1 MAITSNRWEAYPWKN
16 ELKVQLDRAILHGG
30 EVIDAEFEGEH
41 NPIDMMERAI
51 VLAAFA
57 VRRMVE
63 KRFVSDAFARTK
75 LAIRSFKARDGEH
88 FRPPFHGQAG
98 GRVCSNYD
106 FLAPQMIAIKLGEL
120 ANEIIHSSQLM
131 VLDNESFAAD
141 GFLIAS
147 DWHMRRRLLH
157 LSFDEFGDFGRSVLD
172 DCIAS
177 ASDSWDPE
185 TGHVT
190 SERLRREDLPWRRRR
205 SAVVLTASVDSREAD
220 ETVDPPIESGG

>member
-1 MAITSNRWEAYPWKN
+1 
-16 ELKVQLDRAILHGG
+16 
-30 EVIDAEFEGEH
+30 
-41 NPIDMMERAI
+41 MMERAI

-63 KRFVSDAFARTK
+63 KRLVSDAFARAK
-75 LAIRSFKARDGEH
+75 FEVRSFSARGGEL

-98 GRVCSNYD
+98 GRAFSNYN
-106 FLAPQMIAIKLGEL
+106 FSTPQMIAMEPGDL

-131 VLDNESFAAD
+131 VLDTEVFAAD

-147 DWHMRRRLLH
+147 DWHMRRRVLH
-157 LSFDEFGDFGRSVLD
+157 LSFDELEAFGRSVLD
-172 DCIAS
+172 DRVVS

-190 SERLRREDLPWRRRR
+190 SERLRREDLPRRR
-205 SAVVLTASVDSREAD
+205 
-220 ETVDPPIESGG
+220 

>member
-1 MAITSNRWEAYPWKN
+1 MTITSNRWEAYPWKN
-16 ELKVQLDRAILHGG
+16 ELKLQVKRAILHGG

-63 KRFVSDAFARTK
+63 KRLVSDAFARTK
-75 LAIRSFKARDGEH
+75 LAVRSFNARVGEH

-98 GRVCSNYD
+98 GRAFSNYD
-106 FLAPQMIAIKLGEL
+106 FSTPQMIAMKPGEL

-131 VLDNESFAAD
+131 VLDTESFAAD

-147 DWHMRRRLLH
+147 DWHMRRRVLH
-157 LSFDEFGDFGRSVLD
+157 LSLDEFEAFGRSVLD
-172 DCIAS
+172 DRVAS
-177 ASDSWDPE
+177 VSDSWDPE

-190 SERLRREDLPWRRRR
+190 SERLRWEDLPRCR
-205 SAVVLTASVDSREAD
+205 
-220 ETVDPPIESGG
+220 